1 MSNSAGD
8 VGESEETPAL
18 ASHLDPVPNLH
29 FYAQWVYSGQMSNLE
44 SQSGK
49 EKATF
54 EPIEGTPSEEEG
66 VAAKDVKITG
76 QGIIYTVATSI
87 GEALLGGIG
96 L

>member
-1 MSNSAGD
+1 MSD
-8 VGESEETPAL
+8 
-18 ASHLDPVPNLH
+18 
-29 FYAQWVYSGQMSNLE
+29 LE

-49 EKATF
+49 EEGTP
-54 EPIEGTPSEEEG
+54 EPIEDTPSVEEG

>member
-1 MSNSAGD
+1 MSNSAED
-8 VGESEETPAL
+8 VGGSEETPVL

-29 FYAQWVYSGQMSNLE
+29 FYAQWVYSGKMSDLE

-49 EKATF
+49 EKATSQ
-54 EPIEGTPSEEEG
+54 PINGTPSEEEG
-66 VAAKDVKITG
+66 VAAKDAKITG

>member
-1 MSNSAGD
+1 M
-8 VGESEETPAL
+8 
-18 ASHLDPVPNLH
+18 
-29 FYAQWVYSGQMSNLE
+29 
-44 SQSGK
+44 
-49 EKATF
+49 
-54 EPIEGTPSEEEG
+54 EEG